1 MAAKKLIRKSRRVG
15 AYSSDAS
22 LRNIDERTAEGKLM
36 RAVRDDLVRHMGGA
50 PSYPEQLLI
59 QAIAMKA
66 VRLSHFA
73 QKLLAGDAERTDE
86 RFLAFSNSLRLDL
99 ALLGMKAPRAELPSL
114 AQYLDGKSK

>member
-1 MAAKKLIRKSRRVG
+1 MAAKKRIRKSRRVG
-15 AYSSDAS
+15 AYSTDAS

-36 RAVRDDLVRHMGGA
+36 RAVRDELVHHMGGV

-59 QAIAMKA
+59 QAISLKA

-73 QKLLAGDAERTDE
+73 RLLLAGNAEGSDE

-99 ALLGMKAPRAELPSL
+99 AQLGMKAPRAELPSL
-114 AQYLDGKSK
+114 SQYIDSKSN